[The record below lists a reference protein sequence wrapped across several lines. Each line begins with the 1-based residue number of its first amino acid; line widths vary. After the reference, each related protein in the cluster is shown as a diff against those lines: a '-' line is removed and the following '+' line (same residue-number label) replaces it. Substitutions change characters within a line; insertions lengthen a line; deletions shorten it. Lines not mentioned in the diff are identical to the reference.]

1 MKDTISSNRFTTDLT
16 DESKTYLEKLKAQL
30 QKPFGTIVNGILHNV
45 GNPPPEARKE
55 MLAFYKRRLK
65 DLNKEMDSASPF
77 ELDNVIRKTQ
87 YYADMA
93 AYLNYGQRIS
103 IDELNSEPVLVR
115 YEIKDGYVLA
125 PEDWIV
131 ANPEDAE
138 HCSYAGAIECRRKDF
153 NVPHFLFFTN
163 RRSRDYDQAFCDG
176 INKKCCEK
184 WPPFSDILKQQV
196 KPIDDPHQ
204 PGHQLNADEWMA
216 APIIG
221 HFELYVQ
228 GELGH
233 PVKYEPP
240 YGAMIVHTNKKGSD
254 ENV

>member
-1 MKDTISSNRFTTDLT
+1 MKDTISSNRFTIDLT

-30 QKPFGTIVNGILHNV
+30 QKPFGTIVNNIFRDV

-55 MLAFYKRRLK
+55 MLTFYKRRLK
-65 DLNKEMDSASPF
+65 DLHKEMDYASPF
-77 ELDNVIRKTQ
+77 ELDNIMRKAQ
-87 YYADMA
+87 YYENMA
-93 AYLNYGQRIS
+93 SYLNDGQRIS
-103 IDELNSEPVLVR
+103 IDELNSEPDMVR
-115 YEIKDGYVLA
+115 YEIKDGYVIV

-131 ANPEDAE
+131 ANPEDAK

-163 RRSRDYDQAFCDG
+163 LRARDYDKDFCDV

-184 WPPFSDILKQQV
+184 WPPFADILKQQV
-196 KPIDDPHQ
+196 KPIDDPHH
-204 PGHQLNADEWMA
+204 PGYQLNADEWMA

-221 HFELYVQ
+221 HFELYVK
-228 GELGH
+228 GEYGRS
-233 PVKYEPP
+233 VKYEPP

-254 ENV
+254 KNV